1 MALTGA
7 LDGAPANMS
16 AVFSNFGLRGE
27 DGDAALVAGDPV
39 GALVAAVQARADRE
53 RAAAGAGGAAGA
65 PASDAAAAG
74 SSASSAAAPDA
85 APAAA
90 GPAGARMETDDT
102 GRPE

>member
-53 RAAAGAGGAAGA
+53 RAAGGAAGA
-65 PASDAAAAG
+65 PTSDAAAAD
-74 SSASSAAAPDA
+74 SSASSAAAPEGA
-85 APAAA
+85 
-90 GPAGARMETDDT
+90 AGARMETDDT